1 MIKPEE
7 SDQLEATRVI
17 GRMIS
22 EFREEFMDRIRQ
34 TIEDEADQV
43 VADGFDPA
51 RGSGRGP
58 MWAEGG

>member
-1 MIKPEE
+1 MIDSKETDE
-7 SDQLEATRVI
+7 MAAARAI

-22 EFREEFMDRIRQ
+22 EFREEFMESIRQ
-34 TIEDEADQV
+34 KIEEEADKV

-58 MWAEGG
+58 LWAEGG